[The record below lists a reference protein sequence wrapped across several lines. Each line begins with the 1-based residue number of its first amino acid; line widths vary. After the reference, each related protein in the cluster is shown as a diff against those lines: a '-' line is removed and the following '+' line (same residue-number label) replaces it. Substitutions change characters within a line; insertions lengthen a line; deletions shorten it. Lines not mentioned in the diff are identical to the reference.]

1 MPTRLATNAKG
12 KYNRK
17 IPIGVYDK
25 SILCEKCERTFSD
38 WENYGYNL
46 FVRNWE
52 KFNRKNHNGKIG
64 VYELKNFDYVKLKLF
79 ILSILWKASVSSHDM
94 FSRVNLGP
102 HAALLRTMILENDPG
117 NNDDFGV
124 MFQAFDKTNIGLLD
138 PFRSRYCGLNFYI
151 LYLSHII
158 AWIKVDSQPFP
169 DSENPLILQRGSP
182 LIICKKSFRNSQEF
196 GLMLDLI
203 DR

>member
-17 IPIGVYDK
+17 IPIGIYDK

-52 KFNRKNHNGKIG
+52 KFNRKHHNGKIE

-94 FSRVNLGP
+94 FSWVNLGP
-102 HAALLRTMILENDPG
+102 HAALLRTMILEKDPG

-124 MFQAFDKTNIGLLD
+124 MFQAFDKTKIGILN
-138 PFRSRYCGLNFYI
+138 PTRSRLCNLNFYKV
-151 LYLSHII
+151 YLSHII

-169 DSENPLILQRGSP
+169 DSENPLILQRERP
-182 LIICKKSFRNSQEF
+182 LIIGNKSFTNSQEIRIML
-196 GLMLDLI
+196 GLI
-203 DR
+203 NK